1 MISKPS
7 RLGYT
12 LDLFE
17 SAVDASMI
25 WGGRVYVTL
34 ALFLIGS
41 VTFVYFKAVLP
52 QVRRARVHIGYSKGV

>member
-1 MISKPS
+1 MFAKTS

-25 WGGRVYVTL
+25 WGGRVYVAL
-34 ALFLIGS
+34 ALVLIGS

-52 QVRRARVHIGYSKGV
+52 QVRRARVQIGFSKGE